1 MGELTSERTTDKLR
15 EGDNESCPLFSL
27 NSIQIT
33 DHENLRFFLLTFVLL
48 ISCSEISESSSKKTK
63 VEVPEN
69 KVEENSQEKVVQMEE
84 IVEPLKTV

>member
-1 MGELTSERTTDKLR
+1 M
-15 EGDNESCPLFSL
+15 
-27 NSIQIT
+27 
-33 DHENLRFFLLTFVLL
+33 L